1 MIHQNQHQLKMDV
14 NNYSDYLSEQIDRL
28 INGNRSNLTNS
39 ISYAEYIAEQ
49 IDRNISYSEY
59 LASEYPKNIKRKT
72 KIKNL
77 FK

>member
-14 NNYSDYLSEQIDRL
+14 NKYSDYLSEH
-28 INGNRSNLTNS
+28 LTNS

>member
-1 MIHQNQHQLKMDV
+1 MKHQNQHRLKMDV

-28 INGNRSNLTNS
+28 INGNSNLTNS